1 MKNLINLEPNYF
13 SVEQKKILI
22 RKFNYNEV
30 NKTRSDIKKIINNYE
45 IIITRLKYQFDENFL
60 RYAKKLEVIVTFTT
74 GLTHLDLKE
83 IKKRNI
89 KIISLKNENRF
100 LENIHSSSE
109 FAFLMMLSINRNFY
123 PSILEVK
130 NKKKWNRDLYIGKDL
145 FAQTIGILGYG
156 RIGKKIKKYATA
168 FGMKIKIYD
177 KYNNNIPKKFK
188 QKSIR
193 DLFTNSNIVVIA
205 INYDDANKHI
215 INKNNLKYLNKDAC
229 LVNISRG
236 EIINET
242 DLLRF
247 LKNKLIKA
255 VALDV
260 LENENNI
267 NYKSNK
273 LIEYSSKNNN
283 LIISPHIA
291 GATFDSF
298 KKTQEFLINKLI
310 KYYNE

>member
-13 SVEQKKILI
+13 SFEQKKILK

-30 NKTRSDIKKIINNYE
+30 NKTRSEIKKIINNYE
-45 IIITRLKYQFDENFL
+45 IIITRLKYQFNEDFL
-60 RYAKKLEVIVTFTT
+60 KYAKKLEVIVTFTT
-74 GLTHLDLKE
+74 GLTHIDLKE
-83 IKKRNI
+83 IKQRNI
-89 KIISLKNENRF
+89 TIISLKNENKF
-100 LENIHSSSE
+100 LENIYSSSE

-123 PSILEVK
+123 PSILDVK

-156 RIGKKIKKYATA
+156 RIGKKIKKYASA

-177 KYNNNIPKKFK
+177 KNNKNIPIRFK

-193 DLFTNSNIVVIA
+193 DLFSNSNIVLIA
-205 INYDDANKHI
+205 INYEDENKHI

-236 EIINET
+236 EIINEK

-260 LENENNI
+260 LENENSI

-273 LIEYSSKNNN
+273 LIDYASKNNN